1 LSRLEGVLRFA
12 LAANAERE
20 MKQNNN
26 EAKVNEAAGAARGV
40 ALTAEESLLES
51 LDSRQLQ
58 EVSVSPGLQA
68 LWQAVLPMVGILP
81 SRPGE
86 FAGVFKVEAGPR
98 PDEATVYI
106 DIPSDEYAPGRDPR
120 MERVIALSVRLSHDY
135 RLLGEHYYCVDC
147 DPAHDEVRH

>member
-1 LSRLEGVLRFA
+1 
-12 LAANAERE
+12 
-20 MKQNNN
+20 MKQNK
-26 EAKVNEAAGAARGV
+26 EPAVSKIEGPARGV
-40 ALTAEESLLES
+40 ALTDDNSLLES

-86 FAGVFKVEAGPR
+86 FAGVFKVEPGPGEH
-98 PDEATVYI
+98 EATIYI
-106 DIPSDEYAPGRDPR
+106 DIPSDEYAPGSDPR
-120 MERVIALSVRLSHDY
+120 MERVIALTVRLSHDY

-147 DPAHDEVRH
+147 DPPLDETRH